1 MNDDASGLTGDVL
14 DEIDRMRIDV
24 TRVAIA
30 EIGSHRRD
38 SAQVREYTRTV
49 MPSLPEAEVSRL
61 SRDGSYHWC
70 GVFALFCLHMAGVT
84 CRPWVIGEGFVR
96 RIRKRDGKIAYTA
109 DPQPG
114 DIAVQT
120 HAPYHHEVVIRKHYV
135 SGKPWLE
142 SVGGNVP
149 DVRRF
154 DRPMPGAI
162 CFYDITPL
170 ILETLDIKQ

>member
-1 MNDDASGLTGDVL
+1 MTTADTGEVL
-14 DEIDRMRIDV
+14 DEIDR
-24 TRVAIA
+24 TRAAVVACAIG
-30 EIGSHRRD
+30 EIGDHRRD
-38 SAQVREYTRTV
+38 SARAREYTRTV
-49 MPSLPEAEVSRL
+49 VTSDEYEIHRL
-61 SRDGSYHWC
+61 SKDSDHHWC
-70 GVFALFCLHMAGVT
+70 GVFALFCLHRAGVT
-84 CRPWVIGEGFVR
+84 RRPWAIGSGFVR
-96 RIRKRDGKIAYTA
+96 GIRKRDGKIAYTA

-120 HAPYHHEVVIRKHYV
+120 HAPYHHEIVVRKHYV
-135 SGKPWLE
+135 NGKPWLE

-170 ILETLDIKQ
+170 ILETLDIQQ